1 MKIGQ
6 ISDKQIEITTAAA
19 FLSSICANPSLLLTE
34 VFMREINSPVIILNE
49 DRQKYKEIKIQ
60 GSLIKNKVEILI
72 ILPNCQ

>member
-6 ISDKQIEITTAAA
+6 ISDKQIEITTAA

-34 VFMREINSPVIILNE
+34 AFMREINLPVIILNE